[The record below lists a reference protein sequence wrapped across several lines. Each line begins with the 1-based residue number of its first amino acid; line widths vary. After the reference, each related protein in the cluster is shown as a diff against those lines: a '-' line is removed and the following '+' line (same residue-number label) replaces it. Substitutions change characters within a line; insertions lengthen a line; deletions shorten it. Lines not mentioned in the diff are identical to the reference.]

1 MRLGVEQ
8 VAGVLPL
15 LLHAH
20 AHALAVFDQELR
32 RAVVRSARPARAPQP
47 TGSQAQR
54 STMRESSSSMARRRV
69 HVVFRV
75 DVMRDEKT
83 IDDERINRH
92 QWRRAHVEDF
102 CEVCVGVRTRGRRR
116 RGGGR

>member
-54 STMRESSSSMARRRV
+54 STMRESSSSMARRAASRARRV
-69 HVVFRV
+69 PCRC
-75 DVMRDEKT
+75 DA
-83 IDDERINRH
+83 
-92 QWRRAHVEDF
+92 RREND
-102 CEVCVGVRTRGRRR
+102 RRR
-116 RGGGR
+116 ENQSSSMAARARRGFL